1 MPGTDNPLNRHA
13 PARRNTIAGLCSAL
27 ALGLSLLLPSSA
39 AADPKAV
46 IELFTSQGCSS
57 CPPADRLLGELAKQ
71 EDLIVLSLPVNYWDY
86 LGWKDTLASTDNSA
100 RQRAYAELRGDR
112 AVYTPQA
119 VVNGRRHAIG
129 SDKRALLNAIKGAGG
144 LPVSVKAEMGADSL
158 DIHVG
163 AGETPGMMAT
173 VWLVLFDHKREVPIA
188 RGENGGRTITYHN
201 VVRRM
206 QAIGM
211 WKGKPATY
219 SMPRGEL
226 VKAGMQGCAVLI
238 QGEDGNGHPGP
249 IVGATYLAQGQQQ
262 AAMR

>member
-1 MPGTDNPLNRHA
+1 MLGTDNPLNPRE
-13 PARRNTIAGLCSAL
+13 PARHKSVAALCSTLAL
-27 ALGLSLLLPSSA
+27 ALSLLLPAPA

-46 IELFTSQGCSS
+46 VELFTSQGCAS
-57 CPPADRLLGELAKQ
+57 CPPADKLLGELAKQ

-100 RQRAYAELRGDR
+100 RQRAYADLRGDR

-129 SDKRALLNAIKGAGG
+129 SDKRALQNAIKGAGG
-144 LPVSVKAEMGADSL
+144 LPVSVSAEMGADAL

-163 AGETPGMMAT
+163 RGKTPGMMAT
-173 VWLVLFDHKREVPIA
+173 VWLVLFDYKRKVPIA

-206 QAIGM
+206 QAIGI
-211 WKGKPATY
+211 WKGEPASY

-226 VKAGMQGCAVLI
+226 VKAGMQGCAILI
-238 QGEDGNGHPGP
+238 QGEDGKGHPGP
-249 IVGATYLAQGQQQ
+249 IVGATYLARDQRQ
-262 AAMR
+262 AAAR